1 MKYDFRKV
9 ESEMNTRWR
18 KINLLKLLQRKNKDG
33 KPYFLLEGP
42 PYANNDAH
50 VGHLRNIY
58 YKDLSTRYAWMTG
71 RSVLFTAGFDTHG
84 LPIENM
90 VEKKLGF
97 KSKKDILEYGIS
109 NFTKEC
115 KKLADQ
121 NVNVWM
127 KMYDKYGTWMGWDE
141 SPYLTYDNS
150 YLESAWWM
158 FKQMF
163 DKDQVYKGNKPIH
176 WCPHCETSLAGAEV
190 EQTEKTD
197 PGVYVKFKLKNDDAS
212 LLVFTTTPW
221 TLPSNVAIAAT
232 RQGVY
237 VKVKT
242 DSGNLIL
249 AEARLELLDSLGIKY
264 QIIRK
269 FKGKTL
275 EGEEYSPLFDTPTQ
289 LSLNN
294 NNKARRIY
302 LSIPILKE
310 RIAPKTA
317 EKKGIK
323 AKDVF
328 EQFVSVD
335 EGTGFV
341 HMAPGHGKTDNE
353 VGKHYGL
360 PELSPLDDACNF
372 TEDAGKY
379 QGMFVKDAD
388 NSIIKDLEK
397 SNSLLHKEKVRH
409 NYPTCWR
416 CKQGLIFKLS
426 NQWFFKTDKIRKK
439 LLAENNKVKWKPEF
453 GRERMNS
460 WLVNYGDWNFSRQ
473 RFWGIPIPIWV
484 NENNP
489 KDIIAIGTKKELERR
504 LGKKLPK
511 NYDLHNVL
519 ELTFKNKKGQVYR
532 KVPDIFDVWY
542 DSGVAAT
549 AWMGAPIQNKKQ
561 FERYFPVDR
570 ISESLDQISG
580 WFTALLYTSVSTFGK
595 SPFKYISMPAFAVD
609 SKGEKMSKSVGNV
622 VWATEGID
630 DLGADLI
637 RLYYTSN
644 VPPYELAKFNID
656 EVKKET
662 FGVVNTLW
670 NLHNYLLTEYPF
682 VTTKKLTV
690 PEDKWIISKLNS
702 LIEKYHSSFDNFEYQ
717 EMGRGL
723 TEFIVKDL
731 SRSYIQL
738 VRSRIEEK
746 DPRVGYVLF
755 RCITDVL
762 KLLAPISPFVSDK
775 IYQNLN
781 VYDGVN
787 EKSVHLEKLPV
798 VKKYEISKNLES
810 EFELIQGVI
819 SDTLSLRDKL
829 NRTLR
834 WPIKDVVIATPSRN
848 TTSTIKKYSELISA
862 QVNSMDI
869 TTRQS
874 ISGVNYSIKLNFRE
888 TGKTHGKLTNDIS
901 KALEKIPTQKA
912 ISEVLKGSIRVKVK
926 GKNIKLSNKEVI
938 VNRQLPKG
946 LRGISR
952 SQYILYLDPEE
963 NKEMLVKGY
972 TRELTRKI
980 QDLRKSAK
988 LKRSDKIIVQIN
1000 VGKEVGINDV
1010 ELMKK
1015 TNAKEIKFNL
1025 KKPANPNIVIRNIGF
1040 LVKIKRN

>member
-1 MKYDFRKV
+1 MKYDFQKI
-9 ESEMNTRWR
+9 ESEMNKQWR
-18 KINLLKLLQRKNKDG
+18 KINLLKLLQKKNKDG

-42 PYANNDAH
+42 PYANNDPH

-90 VEKKLGF
+90 VERKLGF
-97 KSKKDILEYGIS
+97 KRKGDILKYGIS
-109 NFTKEC
+109 KFTREC

-121 NVNVWM
+121 NVDVWM
-127 KMYDKYGTWMGWDE
+127 DTYNKYGAWIGWDDD
-141 SPYLTYDNS
+141 PYLTYKNP

-163 DKDQVYKGNKPIH
+163 DKNQVYKGKKPIH
-176 WCPHCETSLAGAEV
+176 WCPHCETSLAGAEI

-197 PGVYVKFKLKNDDAS
+197 PGVYVKFNLKNDDAS

-221 TLPSNVAIAAT
+221 TLPSNVAIAADPK
-232 RQGVY
+232 GDY
-237 VKVKT
+237 VKVQT
-242 DSGNLIL
+242 NSGNLIV
-249 AEARLELLDSLGIKY
+249 AEPRLELLESFGIKY
-264 QIIRK
+264 KIIRK

-275 EGEEYSPLFDTPTQ
+275 EGQEYSPLFDAPTQ
-289 LSLNN
+289 ISLNKN
-294 NNKARRIY
+294 SKARKIY
-302 LSIPILKE
+302 MSIPILKE
-310 RIAPKTA
+310 RIPPKTA

-328 EQFVSVD
+328 ENFVSVN

-341 HMAPGHGKTDNE
+341 HIAPGHGKTDNE
-353 VGKHYGL
+353 VGKHYNL
-360 PELSPLDDACNF
+360 PELSPLDNACNF

-388 NSIIKDLEK
+388 NLIIKDLEK
-397 SNSLLHKEKVRH
+397 SNSLLHKEKVQH
-409 NYPTCWR
+409 SYPTCWR

-426 NQWFFKTDKIRKK
+426 DQWFFKTDKIRKK

-473 RFWGIPIPIWV
+473 RFWGTPIPIWI

-489 KDIIAIGTKKELERR
+489 KDIIAIGSKKELEKY
-504 LGKKLPK
+504 LKKKLPK

-519 ELTFKNKKGQVYR
+519 ELTFKNRKGQVYR
-532 KVPDIFDVWY
+532 KIPDIFDVWY
-542 DSGVAAT
+542 DSGVATT
-549 AWMGAPIQNKKQ
+549 AWTGAPIQNKKQ
-561 FERYFPVDR
+561 FEKHFPVDR
-570 ISESLDQISG
+570 VSESLDQVSG
-580 WFTALLYTSVSTFGK
+580 WFTSLLYTSVSTFGK
-595 SPFKYISMPAFAVD
+595 APFKYISMPAFGVD
-609 SKGEKMSKSVGNV
+609 SKGEKMSKSVGNA
-622 VWATEGID
+622 VWAREGIQ

-662 FGVVNTLW
+662 FSVINTLW

-702 LIEKYHSSFDNFEYQ
+702 LVEKYHNSFDNFEYQ

-723 TEFIVKDL
+723 SEFIVKDL

-746 DPRVGYVLF
+746 DPRVGYILL

-762 KLLAPISPFVSDK
+762 KLLAPISPFVADK

-787 EKSVHLEKLPV
+787 EKSVHLERLPAS
-798 VKKYEISKNLES
+798 KKYEINKTLED
-810 EFELIQGVI
+810 EFELIQSVI
-819 SDTLSLRDKL
+819 SDTLSLRDKM

-848 TTSTIKKYSELISA
+848 ATSTIKKYSQLIQT
-862 QVNSMDI
+862 QVNTTNI

-874 ISGVNYSIKLNFRE
+874 ISGVNYSLKLNFRE
-888 TGKTHGKLTNDIS
+888 TGKTHGKLTNEIS
-901 KALEKIPTQKA
+901 KALAKIPTQKA
-912 ISEVLKGSIRVKVK
+912 ISEISKGSIKVKVK
-926 GKNIKLSNKEVI
+926 GKIVKLSNKEVI

-952 SQYILYLDPEE
+952 SRYILYLDPAE
-963 NKEMLVKGY
+963 NEEMLVKGY

-980 QDLRKSAK
+980 QDLRKGAK
-988 LKRSDKIIVQIN
+988 LKKSDKILVQIN
-1000 VGKEVGINDV
+1000 VGKELGINDA
-1010 ELMKK
+1010 ELKKK
-1015 TNAKEIKFNL
+1015 TNAKNIQFNL
-1025 KKPANPNIVIRNIGF
+1025 KKPVNPNITIRNTGF
-1040 LVKIKRN
+1040 LVKIRRN